1 MHAFYL
7 GLLGLHIAA
16 GALTL
21 LLGIVIGVRRKADA
35 VHRRLGRAFVHA
47 MLVVCGTSVIMAAI
61 RPNPFLLLVAV
72 FSGYQSAMGR
82 RTWTLNSRRRGIDVA
97 MAAGLVLV
105 GMSQLVIAGRTHITD
120 VILPLFFAVLI
131 IGQGGSDL
139 LMLLRSGSERIRRR
153 ALLVRHI
160 SQMGGAMIA
169 SWTAFL
175 IQNTPPAFEIV
186 AWILPTVVGS
196 WYIARS
202 IRRHTAA
209 IDQSADR
216 HTAHANA
223 ASDPVPAVG
232 HHSVGG

>member
-47 MLVVCGTSVIMAAI
+47 MLVVCGTSVIM
-61 RPNPFLLLVAV
+61 AV